1 MYTIKGYFMGNGPS
15 TMNLTA
21 ETLAIAR
28 GKAKHLREEGFLVE
42 IKDLDSSWK
51 VSELDDNGEAM
62 RAVVRTTSPHS
73 ARE

>member
-42 IKDLDSSWK
+42 IKDSDSSWK
-51 VSELDDNGEAM
+51 VSELDDE
-62 RAVVRTTSPHS
+62 
-73 ARE
+73 